1 MGEKGRSIVDVNV
14 KELIE
19 DLNKAYA
26 DEWLAAYW
34 FWLSA
39 QIARGVMGHEV
50 AEEFEDAVEEELG
63 HAESLAQRILQ
74 LGGMPVMDPAD
85 LPKVAFS
92 KYQVPPTNR
101 SDAAAFL
108 KQAIETEREAIA
120 FYHALAKKVRD
131 KDPVTWLLVSEIL
144 RAEVEDEEKYE
155 RYLGKL

>member
-1 MGEKGRSIVDVNV
+1 MGEKGRAIVGVSV

-39 QIARGVMGHEV
+39 QITRGVMGHEI

-63 HAESLAQRILQ
+63 HAEALAKRILQ
-74 LGGMPVMDPAD
+74 LGGLPVMDPAD
-85 LPKVAFS
+85 LQKVAFS
-92 KYQVPPTNR
+92 RYEVPPKNR

-108 KQAIETEREAIA
+108 KQAIKTERDAIE
-120 FYHALAKKVRD
+120 FYHALAGKVKD

-144 RAEVEDEEKYE
+144 KAEVEDEEKYE